1 MNVRRSRGNK
11 LVDPP
16 SPETALAARPPVNR
30 SELLDLL
37 IECIADAPESTIG
50 VLGVCVSI
58 AGVPPFDFDPVRE
71 DRILKASIERAR
83 RALRDA
89 DLITPLSPNELC
101 IVLPRING
109 PAQAEL
115 AAVKLLRALE
125 APLTLGEGKATTRL
139 ELKVAIGIACAPDNG
154 IQPEALIRGARESA
168 RAAVTRDPPYLVFDQ
183 KLWAETNLGEEL
195 LGPLRRALREN
206 ELALHYQ
213 TQVEIATGR
222 TVAAEALARWVR
234 ADSTSISPGIF
245 IPLAER
251 SSLMSMF
258 TRWTLNTGMRQL
270 SECRAA
276 GIDLTMS
283 INISPVNL
291 EEHEFPEL
299 VAQSLAMW
307 SVKPETVTLEIT
319 ETTPIRDATSA
330 LAMLH
335 RLKKVGV
342 RLAIDDFGTGY
353 SSLALLRQMP
363 VDELK
368 IDQQFINGMLNS
380 ASKRQIVRSVLD
392 LANNFGLI
400 SVAEGVEDEATLNAL
415 QEMGCTLAQG
425 YYIARPVSREA
436 LLTTL
441 SKPLE
446 PSRS

>member
-1 MNVRRSRGNK
+1 MSIWRSRGDKASN
-11 LVDPP
+11 PP
-16 SPETALAARPPVNR
+16 SPAIALAARPLLHR
-30 SELLDLL
+30 SELIDRL
-37 IECIADAPESTIG
+37 IDCIADGSESTIG
-50 VLGVCVSI
+50 VLGVCVSLG
-58 AGVPPFDFDPVRE
+58 GVPAFDFNPLRE
-71 DRILKASIERAR
+71 DLILKASIERAR
-83 RALRDA
+83 RALREA
-89 DLITPLSPNELC
+89 DLITALSPNELC

-125 APLTLGEGKATTRL
+125 APLTLGEGKATARF
-139 ELKVAIGIACAPDNG
+139 ELKVAIGIACAPDHGN
-154 IQPEALIRGARESA
+154 QPEALIRGARESA

-206 ELALHYQ
+206 ELVLHYQ

-222 TVAAEALARWVR
+222 TVAAEALARWFR
-234 ADSTSISPGIF
+234 ADGTSISPGIF

-251 SSLMSMF
+251 SSLMSLF

-276 GIDLTMS
+276 GIDMSMS

-307 SVKPETVTLEIT
+307 SVKPEAVTLEIT

-380 ASKRQIVRSVLD
+380 TSKRQIVRSVLD

-436 LLTTL
+436 LLMTL

-446 PSRS
+446 PSQP